1 MGAENLCHLAGRSAD
16 RWPLGHASGTCQI
29 GLGLPGKPRDDL
41 RLVGL
46 KLIFLVV
53 SRAVSLLAC
62 RGGSGGGR
70 TREALARRSGKV
82 FDLIRNGQV
91 TPRIGQRYALADAA
105 KAHADIESRGTTG
118 KLLLLP

>member
-1 MGAENLCHLAGRSAD
+1 M
-16 RWPLGHASGTCQI
+16 P
-29 GLGLPGKPRDDL
+29 
-41 RLVGL
+41 
-46 KLIFLVV
+46 
-53 SRAVSLLAC
+53 
-62 RGGSGGGR
+62 
-70 TREALARRSGKV
+70 TREALVRRSGEV